1 MSDDMTGKGEKLY
14 EFWTVNNFILVY
26 AKEITQLP
34 YQDFKCFRDTETFL
48 ATGFIEPIISLQEEL
63 NFKKN
68 STSTYINQSL
78 HRSWV
83 WSPNSG
89 INPKHLNS
97 AP

>member
-1 MSDDMTGKGEKLY
+1 MTGKNEKLY
-14 EFWTVNNFILVY
+14 EFWTINNFMLVY

-34 YQDFKCFRDTETFL
+34 FQDFKCFRDTETFL

-78 HRSWV
+78 HRSWI
-83 WSPNSG
+83 WSPNS
-89 INPKHLNS
+89 
-97 AP
+97 